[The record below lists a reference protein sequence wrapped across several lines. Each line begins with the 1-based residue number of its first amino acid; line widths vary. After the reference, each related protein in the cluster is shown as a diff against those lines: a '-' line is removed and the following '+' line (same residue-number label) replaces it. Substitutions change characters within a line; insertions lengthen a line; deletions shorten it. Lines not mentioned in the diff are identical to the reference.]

1 MGAPAFK
8 IDQASS
14 FIRDFW
20 GGFAAALAV
29 LPSSV
34 AFGIIVYTT
43 LGPEHVARG
52 AVAGLIGA
60 VALGV
65 IAPIVGRTAGL
76 ISTPCAPAAAVLSA
90 TIAGWVSGIAGAP
103 PVPASD
109 IPVLLALVGMLSAC
123 LQVLYGLLGGGRL
136 IKFIPYQVV
145 TGFLSSVAIIILLGQ
160 LPKLLGLPNNVSA
173 WEGLTSP
180 GVWKWQ
186 AIVVGLATVVVT
198 LVSPQITQKIPA
210 VILGLLG
217 GVLVY
222 LGVSF
227 ISPEL
232 LDLQNNSLVV
242 GPIEADFS
250 LFDVIRNQVN
260 AVGALSF
267 ASIKL
272 ILVPSLTLSVLLS
285 IDTLKTCVAL
295 DALTHTR
302 HRSFRALLGQ
312 GCGNLTSFLM
322 GGMPGA
328 GAMGPTLINLTSGGQ
343 TARSGIVEGVVVLLV
358 LLTLASWIAWIPLP
372 VLAGIL
378 LVTAY
383 RMFDFQAFGLL
394 LTKSGRLDFIVIAG
408 VIAIALSMDL
418 IAAAGAGIAMAIF
431 LFIRDQVKGS
441 VIRRKRY
448 LYEKSSKTQRGDTE
462 RAILRESGEQGVVCE
477 LQDNL
482 FFGTMDR
489 LFTELEPDLKTT
501 RFILMDMRRV
511 RSIDYT
517 AVNLLQQM
525 HHELMD
531 RHGQLL
537 FSRMPS
543 GVLEGRDLETYLNE
557 LGLIGGHGVKIWST
571 MDSAI
576 EWMEEQILT
585 AHGLTVEHQETP
597 LALEEFTLFHG
608 LSLQQLSKIK
618 TSVSEL
624 SLKKD
629 ERLFSKGDSGDEM
642 LLVRRGGVRVML
654 PTEGGKYV
662 HLATVSQGSFFGE
675 LAFIDNEARSAD
687 VEAKWDTDLY
697 VLSRRR
703 FDECSRADPATAAV
717 FFERLAKIIALRLR
731 DTNAALSD

>member
-1 MGAPAFK
+1 
-8 IDQASS
+8 
-14 FIRDFW
+14 
-20 GGFAAALAV
+20 
-29 LPSSV
+29 
-34 AFGIIVYTT
+34 
-43 LGPEHVARG
+43 
-52 AVAGLIGA
+52 
-60 VALGV
+60 
-65 IAPIVGRTAGL
+65 
-76 ISTPCAPAAAVLSA
+76 
-90 TIAGWVSGIAGAP
+90 
-103 PVPASD
+103 
-109 IPVLLALVGMLSAC
+109 
-123 LQVLYGLLGGGRL
+123 
-136 IKFIPYQVV
+136 
-145 TGFLSSVAIIILLGQ
+145 
-160 LPKLLGLPNNVSA
+160 
-173 WEGLTSP
+173 
-180 GVWKWQ
+180 
-186 AIVVGLATVVVT
+186 
-198 LVSPQITQKIPA
+198 
-210 VILGLLG
+210 
-217 GVLVY
+217 
-222 LGVSF
+222 
-227 ISPEL
+227 
-232 LDLQNNSLVV
+232 
-242 GPIEADFS
+242 
-250 LFDVIRNQVN
+250 VN

-343 TARSGIVEGVVVLLV
+343 TARSGIVEGVVVMLV
-358 LLTLASWIAWIPLP
+358 
-372 VLAGIL
+372 
-378 LVTAY
+378 
-383 RMFDFQAFGLL
+383 
-394 LTKSGRLDFIVIAG
+394 
-408 VIAIALSMDL
+408 
-418 IAAAGAGIAMAIF
+418 
-431 LFIRDQVKGS
+431 
-441 VIRRKRY
+441 
-448 LYEKSSKTQRGDTE
+448 
-462 RAILRESGEQGVVCE
+462 
-477 LQDNL
+477 L
-482 FFGTMDR
+482 FFGTTDR
-489 LFTELEPDLKTT
+489 LFTELEPDLKTK

-557 LGLIGGHGVKIWST
+557 LGLISGHGVKIWST